1 MRCSACQASKGEND
15 TCHVISLETNLL
27 GLDYLRAGESP
38 KARLFSLSH
47 LLAKNTEREK
57 AILHVID
64 GNAIRQQYP
73 LHKDSEAGIT
83 QCSPLPRD
91 SADRGGAAGGG
102 VRQESTLQ
110 LHKLFCFQTCGKA
123 ALRLTVNPFG
133 SQARHF
139 PYLPRKQGKT
149 LLRFR
154 LLIMIHSYIDH
165 RAIAYIALTRRHRG
179 RHSPAAVCG

>member
-1 MRCSACQASKGEND
+1 MKRKNMALLVRMHCADNAYCLRTEIACKILKRSNVVMSSSA
-15 TCHVISLETNLL
+15 
-27 GLDYLRAGESP
+27 
-38 KARLFSLSH
+38 AR
-47 LLAKNTEREK
+47 
-57 AILHVID
+57 
-64 GNAIRQQYP
+64 
-73 LHKDSEAGIT
+73 
-83 QCSPLPRD
+83 

-154 LLIMIHSYIDH
+154 LLIMIHSYIAH